1 MDLILKSL
9 VLLSC
14 QYSNWMAFCFNLDE
28 MNLCKSHFHCR
39 YNGIK
44 PRLPLIYFEWM
55 HIFRAK
61 IHQLLAHK
69 LENMDFHWW
78 FLTQFFILFSRVVSH
93 AFTLFLIRNI
103 CINELAL
110 SLGAHSHVQQQ
121 LIICSL
127 TCLVNAIPMCY
138 CCCCCYHCRR
148 LCCRCVAISFNCVV

>member
-28 MNLCKSHFHCR
+28 MNLRKSHFH

-44 PRLPLIYFEWM
+44 PCLPLIYFDWM
-55 HIFRAK
+55 HIFRGK
-61 IHQLLAHK
+61 KHQLLAHK
-69 LENMDFHWW
+69 LENMDFNWW

-110 SLGAHSHVQQQ
+110 SLGAHTYTHTNSSLYAVWLVWWMQFRCAIVVVA
-121 LIICSL
+121 IIAA
-127 TCLVNAIPMCY
+127 V
-138 CCCCCYHCRR
+138 
-148 LCCRCVAISFNCVV
+148 CVAVVFRFHSTV